1 VLGKGTLGQDS
12 GKDAVREIPPS
23 ENQNMR
29 EPLC

>member
-1 VLGKGTLGQDS
+1 MGQDS
-12 GKDAVREIPPS
+12 EKDAVREIPPS